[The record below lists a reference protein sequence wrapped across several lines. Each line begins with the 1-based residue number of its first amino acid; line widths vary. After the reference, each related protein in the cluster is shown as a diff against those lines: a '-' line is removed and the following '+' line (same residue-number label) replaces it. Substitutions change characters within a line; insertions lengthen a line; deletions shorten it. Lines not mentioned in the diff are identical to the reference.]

1 MKSTSF
7 SLSVKEELTLNQH
20 SLKERSK
27 ALLSAYIR
35 INGSLIFHLKESHLL
50 LKTTN
55 AKIAKYIYEE
65 MSNLYDIEGHFEYIK
80 DNKFNNRT
88 IYSLI
93 IDKGSE
99 LLLKD
104 LEIDFLEGKIS
115 KNVVYNDL
123 TISGYL
129 AGAFLASGSINSPQ
143 TSNYH
148 LEISVNNENYAKWLS
163 KLFLRLKNISFDP
176 KIALRRDKYLVYLK
190 RGDQIADFLSLIGA
204 SNSCI
209 EYEDARVQRDFMNST
224 NRLENFDVANMEKV
238 YKTGQKQIAEIKL
251 IDKVLGIDNISNEK
265 LKLLCKIRLN
275 NESASLSELAALL
288 STEMNL
294 NISKSNVNHLFRS
307 LHKMY
312 EKYHIKS

>member
-1 MKSTSF
+1 MKFASF
-7 SLSVKEELTLNQH
+7 SSLVKDELASIKIDSN
-20 SLKERSK
+20 ERSR

-35 INGSLIFHLKESHLL
+35 INGSLVFHAKESQIL

-55 AKIAKYIYEE
+55 GKIAKYIYEE
-65 MSNLYDIEGHFEYIK
+65 LTNLYDVEGHFEYIK

-88 IYSLI
+88 IYSLV

-99 LLLKD
+99 LLIKN
-104 LEIDFLEGKIS
+104 LEIDFLECKIS

-123 TISGYL
+123 TTSAYL
-129 AGAFLASGSINSPQ
+129 TGAFLASGSINSPK

-163 KLFLRLKNISFDP
+163 KLFLRLKNVSFTP
-176 KIALRRDKYLVYLK
+176 KIALRRDKYIVYLK

-238 YKTGQKQIAEIKL
+238 YNTGQKQIEEIRL
-251 IDKVLGIDNISNEK
+251 IDKVLGIDNISNAK

-275 NESASLSELAALL
+275 NESASLSELATLL
-288 STEMNL
+288 GEEMNL
-294 NISKSNVNHLFRS
+294 TISKSNVNHLFRN

-312 EKYHIKS
+312 EKYHVNN